1 MILKGHVNEQEEL
14 GRLEGCG
21 HEDLEIEK
29 FEANDKQNSGQ
40 LRLNWVGEVAFIDF
54 ISVKVK
60 LFIGSMIKN
69 HFLWSISLS
78 VSTRQ

>member
-1 MILKGHVNEQEEL
+1 MILKGHANEQEEL

-40 LRLNWVGEVAFIDF
+40 LRLNWVGEVAFNDF
-54 ISVKVK
+54 ITISQSK
-60 LFIGSMIKN
+60 LNF
-69 HFLWSISLS
+69 
-78 VSTRQ
+78 